1 MKSKINSGDFF
12 CILEM
17 MGNNNVELKMNVLTY
32 KKIIGKTFGI
42 ADYTTITNPIANIN
56 GIKIEFDESKEN
68 DIVMIKT
75 KYIPHTRES
84 IEIEIY

>member
-17 MGNNNVELKMNVLTY
+17 MDSNNVELKMNVLTY
-32 KKIIGKTFGI
+32 KKIIGTTFGK
-42 ADYTTITNPIANIN
+42 ADYTTITNPIPNIN
-56 GIKIEFDESKEN
+56 GIKIEFDETKEN
-68 DIVMIKT
+68 DIVTIKT

>member
-32 KKIIGKTFGI
+32 KKLIGKTFGI